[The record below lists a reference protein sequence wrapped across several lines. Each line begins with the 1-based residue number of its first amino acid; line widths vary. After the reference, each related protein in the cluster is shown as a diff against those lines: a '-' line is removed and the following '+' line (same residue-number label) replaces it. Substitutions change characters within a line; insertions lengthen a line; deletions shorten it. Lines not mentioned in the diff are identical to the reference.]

1 MSEIHLHG
9 YFGMNNLGDDLMLNA
24 LLANIS
30 RNKKVICWM
39 SKNTSQHELIFWKR
53 TFPTI
58 IFKRYPRSFLL
69 FPFLITW
76 KKIEKSIW
84 VGGNC
89 FYTHEKNTNL
99 KWLLKL
105 VKCYH
110 KLKTPFIFLGVG
122 IGNCDLFGKKIIR
135 EILSISHKLYF
146 RDNSYL
152 KFMDECEHKVF
163 KCGDLASLFPLK
175 NIKADNE
182 KKGYIIS
189 GHKFF
194 SKNKDAINAIQKAI
208 DQLDDDC
215 YVIDFHQGWSG
226 DHSFNQ
232 KLSNVKYIQNQNL
245 EEIINLMKSVKGLI
259 SFRLHSIL
267 LSDLLNLPNIA
278 INYDPKIA
286 AYFSRMGRSS
296 DTLISVGEHFNPNQV
311 LEKWTFDERKI
322 ESEKFD
328 SMIAIKEIF
337 HSKK

>member
-1 MSEIHLHG
+1 M
-9 YFGMNNLGDDLMLNA
+9 
-24 LLANIS
+24 
-30 RNKKVICWM
+30 K
-39 SKNTSQHELIFWKR
+39 
-53 TFPTI
+53 
-58 IFKRYPRSFLL
+58 
-69 FPFLITW
+69 
-76 KKIEKSIW
+76 
-84 VGGNC
+84 
-89 FYTHEKNTNL
+89 
-99 KWLLKL
+99 
-105 VKCYH
+105 
-110 KLKTPFIFLGVG
+110 
-122 IGNCDLFGKKIIR
+122 
-135 EILSISHKLYF
+135 
-146 RDNSYL
+146 
-152 KFMDECEHKVF
+152 
-163 KCGDLASLFPLK
+163 
-175 NIKADNE
+175 